1 MSNGVPLPVKTRRS
15 VQPADDDLGTGLT
28 AVIYIRVS
36 TKEQAERDGDPEGYS
51 IPAQRE
57 ACRRKATNM
66 GAVIIEEFVDRGE
79 SAKTANRPEL
89 QRMLAFVSEQR
100 VSYVIVHKVDR
111 LARSRADD
119 VAINL
124 ALKQCGVELVSVSE
138 NIDQTPSGLLLH
150 GIMSS
155 IAEFYSRNL
164 ANEVIKGSVE
174 KAKQGGTPGRAPVGY
189 RNVRSLEGGRD
200 VRSIEV
206 DPERAALITWA
217 FETYAT
223 GDWTVRNLAAELA
236 KRGLVVS
243 HRTTQV
249 PKPLGVSHLH
259 KQLRNPYYMG
269 LVRYRGVLYPGKHEP
284 IVTPDTW
291 YRVQDLLAAKN
302 LAGEKQREH
311 PHYLRGT
318 IYCGR
323 CGARLLVCHAKGRHG
338 GVYPYFICSGRQRDK
353 ASCMQRAIRIEEAE
367 ERIAAYYGTHVQ
379 LTVEEATQVREFLT
393 EELSKLR
400 ASADRERRIQTR
412 RLVKLQAERKKLLDA
427 HYADAIPLELL
438 KSEQTRISSEIRGAE
453 ERLLALAADSDNVER
468 NLYAAIA
475 LVGDCERA
483 YREAPARVRRRFNQA
498 FFRQILIDDEYTV
511 TGEYAEPFDVL
522 LGDDLLQAAAARST
536 ENVRTAVEE
545 ALRQREGAECS
556 SDDQRPRG
564 PELVL
569 VGAEPTSTPIL
580 RGRGF
585 SQEHL
590 VRMRGL
596 EPPPDVLRHGPGPNR
611 GPVDASAG
619 VQYVQIAGF

>member
-1 MSNGVPLPVKTRRS
+1 MSDGVPLPLKAGRGVHPT
-15 VQPADDDLGTGLT
+15 DDELGGGPT

-57 ACRRKATNM
+57 ACKRKATNM
-66 GAVIIEEFVDRGE
+66 GALVIEEFVDRGE

-89 QRMLAFVSEQR
+89 QRMLAFVSENR
-100 VSYVIVHKVDR
+100 VTYAIVHKVDR

-164 ANEVIKGSVE
+164 ANEVIKGCVE

-189 RNVRSLEGGRD
+189 RNVRSLQGGRD
-200 VRSIEV
+200 IRSIEV

-217 FETYAT
+217 FEAYAT

-249 PKPLGVSHLH
+249 PKPLGVSHMH

-269 LVRYRGVLYPGKHEP
+269 LVRYRGVLYPGKHQP
-284 IVTPDTW
+284 IVSPATW
-291 YRVQDLLAAKN
+291 YRVQELLAAKN

-353 ASCMQRAIRIEEAE
+353 ASCTQRAIRIEEVE
-367 ERIAAYYGTHVQ
+367 ERVAAYYSTHVQ
-379 LTVEEATQVREFLT
+379 LTDEQATQLREFLT
-393 EELSKLR
+393 EELLKLR
-400 ASADRERRIQTR
+400 TSSNRERGIQTR
-412 RLVKLQAERKKLLDA
+412 RLQKLQAERKKLLEA

-438 KSEQTRISSEIRGAE
+438 KTEQARVSSEVHAAE
-453 ERLLALAADSDNVER
+453 SRLLAIGANFDTAER
-468 NLYAAIA
+468 NLQAAIT

-483 YREAPARVRRRFNQA
+483 YREAPARVRRQFNQA
-498 FFRQILIDDEYTV
+498 FFKQILVDDEYTI

-522 LGDDLLQAAAARST
+522 LGDDLREAAAARAN
-536 ENVRTAVEE
+536 ENLRGAVEE
-545 ALRQREGAECS
+545 ALRQREAT
-556 SDDQRPRG
+556 DDSLNGQRPRE
-564 PELVL
+564 PLVL
-569 VGAEPTSTPIL
+569 VGAEPIPTPVL
-580 RGRGF
+580 GSRGF

-596 EPPPDVLRHGPGPNR
+596 EPPQSYLHTDLNR
-611 GPVDASAG
+611 IRV
-619 VQYVQIAGF
+619 V